1 MYCFNITRSNY
12 FPEGKVSFN
21 REGMMLPSNKVYI
34 RGVTIKDDKN
44 SVPYTFIDN
53 VFSVSTAEA
62 GFIKQATFAGVGAVI
77 GGFFG
82 FAMGLLASN
91 RNPKVTFKVVLS
103 DGRSFIAE
111 AKEKVFEAL
120 YKYYAVRY

>member
-1 MYCFNITRSNY
+1 MYCFNIIRSNY

-21 REGMMLPSNKVYI
+21 EDGMILPSNHFYI

-44 SVPYTFIDN
+44 SVPYTFVDN
-53 VFSVSTAEA
+53 ISSVDVTEERI
-62 GFIKQATFAGVGAVI
+62 IKQAAFAGVGTAI

-91 RNPKVTFKVVLS
+91 HNPKVTFKVVLS

-111 AKEKVFEAL
+111 AKEKVFKAL
-120 YKYYAVRY
+120 YKYYAVRH